1 MIPTKKQMREI
12 VRSPL
17 FARVKV
23 ATLGV
28 VTRLRVKEVAI
39 STRSFGRHRS
49 RAHRDR

>member
-1 MIPTKKQMREI
+1 MIPTKKQMREM

-28 VTRLRVKEVAI
+28 VTRLGADELAI
-39 STRSFGRHRS
+39 STRPFGRHRS